1 MFDFLKTLFN
11 PAPPSGTTAKERLR
25 LVLLSDHLSLSPET
39 VQALKADL
47 LAVISKYVEIDS
59 SHADVTF
66 EHRENE
72 VAMLANIPI
81 TGVRERKRAI
91 EENAASPMVPTPA
104 TASPTVAVVN
114 DPVIVAPTPIAVDVR
129 HDASVTDDIEDEIA
143 RNSATAL
150 ATHDEATVQPT
161 LELGA
166 AELVVAPPIDADHEA
181 PLPSKANPP
190 TSPTAAPHTSR
201 RRRRKKN
208 QNAVQRPPAPPSFG
222 KPAQA

>member
-1 MFDFLKTLFN
+1 VFDFLKTLFN

-81 TGVRERKRAI
+81 TGVRERKRAV
-91 EENAASPMVPTPA
+91 EENAASAIAPTPA
-104 TASPTVAVVN
+104 TASSAIAVAHDRITVE
-114 DPVIVAPTPIAVDVR
+114 PTPAAVDTH
-129 HDASVTDDIEDEIA
+129 HDASISDDVEDEIA

-150 ATHDEATVQPT
+150 ATHDEAIPQPT
-161 LELGA
+161 LELGPADSVVAAA
-166 AELVVAPPIDADHEA
+166 AEAKDDA
-181 PLPSKANPP
+181 PLPSTANPP
-190 TSPTAAPHTSR
+190 TSATPHTSR
-201 RRRRKKN
+201 RRRRKKS
-208 QNAVQRPPAPPSFG
+208 QNAAQRPPAAQPFG

>member
-1 MFDFLKTLFN
+1 MFAFLKSLFN
-11 PAPPSGTTAKERLR
+11 PPPPSSSTAKERLR

-91 EENAASPMVPTPA
+91 AEVAATSQAAAPPVRSVDPAPEITASRVASGDEDATDGARQAAPEATSPGATAGEPQLEINPVPVSPAAVQHDPVAASGLPVP
-104 TASPTVAVVN
+104 
-114 DPVIVAPTPIAVDVR
+114 
-129 HDASVTDDIEDEIA
+129 
-143 RNSATAL
+143 
-150 ATHDEATVQPT
+150 
-161 LELGA
+161 G
-166 AELVVAPPIDADHEA
+166 
-181 PLPSKANPP
+181 
-190 TSPTAAPHTSR
+190 PHVPR
-201 RRRRKKN
+201 RRRRKKA
-208 QNAVQRPPAPPSFG
+208 QAQATAREPSASMG